1 MSRILVF
8 NVPAH
13 GHVNP
18 TLPVVRE
25 LVSRG
30 EQVAYYLTDEFE
42 LQIRHTGAEFRRIED
57 MQSGSGP
64 PPAVSAMG
72 QTDPERVRQ
81 MIAAFFP
88 RMMAGGLRMVPRL
101 IDRVR
106 AESADCVVYDPFC
119 PWGRALVR
127 ILGLPAVAFVPS
139 YAMTENFPL
148 VRRLS
153 SIFEEQTLPEAEE
166 AMSDFRDVSQELHDR
181 YGLAPLRLTDMFT
194 SAEALNIVTMPREFQ
209 PDAGALDE
217 RYVFVGPSISPRSDA
232 SGFPLDRLAGNPTL
246 YVSLGTVFNANP
258 EFFDSCFDAFTDSAW
273 QVVLSVGTWMDP
285 STLVRIP
292 DNFLVRPHVPQLEV
306 LEHTEVFVTHGGMN
320 SVMEA
325 IYYGVPMVVVPQQ
338 PEQAMTAARVAEL
351 GLGVA
356 FEPGQVTADALRDAV
371 TTLSDDADYRSR
383 IAHMQQ
389 AARAAGGYLRA
400 ADAIQQFGQT
410 QSASRSG
417 PGDRPAL
424 LRGRKIVLRPL
435 RADDV
440 ERVAKIQAEPGVA
453 RWWGLPNEAELR
465 RQADGSDDEAKALAI
480 EGGGELVG
488 LIQYHEENEPD
499 FRHAGIDVFLAERAQ
514 GRGLGT
520 DAVRTLARYLI
531 YERGHRRLT
540 IDPAADN
547 AAAIRAYEKVGF
559 RAVGVMREYWRS
571 PDGMWRDGLLMDLL
585 AREFDRA

>member
-1 MSRILVF
+1 MSKILVF

-42 LQIRHTGAEFRRIED
+42 PRIRHTGAAFRRID
-57 MQSGSGP
+57 DTQMGSGP
-64 PPAVSAMG
+64 PPGVTAMG
-72 QTDPERVRQ
+72 QTDPEKVRQ
-81 MIAAFFP
+81 M
-88 RMMAGGLRMVPRL
+88 MADGLRLVPGL
-101 IDRVR
+101 VDWVR
-106 AESADCVVYDPFC
+106 DEDADCVVYDPFC
-119 PWGRALVR
+119 PWGRALAA
-127 ILGLPAVAFVPS
+127 ILSLPAVAFVPS

-153 SIFEEQTLPEAEE
+153 SIFEEQRSPEAEE
-166 AMSDFRDVSQELHDR
+166 AMSDLRDVSWQLHDR
-181 YGLAPLRLTDMFT
+181 YGLVPLRPTDPFIT
-194 SAEALNIVTMPREFQ
+194 AEALNIVTLPRPFQ
-209 PDAGALDE
+209 PDADALDE

-232 SGFPLDRLAGNPTL
+232 SGFPLERLADNPTL
-246 YVSLGTVFNANP
+246 YISLGTVFNANP
-258 EFFDSCFDAFTDSAW
+258 EFFDACFDAFAESEW
-273 QVVLSVGTWMDP
+273 QVVLSVGTRTDP
-285 STLVRIP
+285 STFVRIP
-292 DNFLVRPHVPQLEV
+292 DNFLVCPHVPQLEV
-306 LEHTEVFVTHGGMN
+306 LEHTDVFVTHGGMN

-356 FEPGQVTADALRDAV
+356 LEPGEVTAGALRDAV
-371 TTLSDDADYRSR
+371 TTISGDAGYQSR
-383 IAHMQQ
+383 IVHMQQ
-389 AARAAGGYLRA
+389 AARDAGGYLRA
-400 ADAIQQFGQT
+400 ADVIQQFGQT
-410 QSASRSG
+410 QSESVSG

-424 LRGRKIVLRPL
+424 LHGQNIVLRPL

-440 ERVAKIQAEPGVA
+440 ERVAGIQTEPGVA
-453 RWWGLPNEAELR
+453 RWWGPPNKAELR
-465 RQADGSDDEAKALAI
+465 RQSDGSDDEAKALAI
-480 EGGGELVG
+480 EKEGELVG

-514 GRGLGT
+514 GHGLGT

-531 YERGHRRLT
+531 DERGHHRLT

-547 AAAIRAYEKVGF
+547 AAAIRTYEKVGF
-559 RAVGVMREYWRS
+559 RTVGVMREYWRS
-571 PDGMWRDGLLMDLL
+571 PDGTWRDGLLMDLL
-585 AREFDRA
+585 ARQFDRA

>member
-1 MSRILVF
+1 VSRILVF

-42 LQIRHTGAEFRRIED
+42 PQIRHTGAEFRRIED
-57 MQSGSGP
+57 MRPGSGLP
-64 PPAVSAMG
+64 SGVTAMG
-72 QTDPERVRQ
+72 QTDPARVRQ
-81 MIAAFFP
+81 MMAAFFP
-88 RMMAGGLRMVPRL
+88 RMMAGGLRLVPRL
-101 IDRVR
+101 VDRVR
-106 AESADCVVYDPFC
+106 AESADYVVYDPFC

-127 ILGLPAVAFVPS
+127 ILELPAVAFVPS

-148 VRRLS
+148 MHRLS

-166 AMSDFRDVSQELHDR
+166 AISDFRDVSRELHDR
-181 YGLAPLRLTDMFT
+181 YGLAPLRLTDMFAP
-194 SAEALNIVTMPREFQ
+194 AEALNIITMPRPFQ
-209 PDAGALDE
+209 PDADALDE
-217 RYVFVGPSISPRSDA
+217 RYVFVGPSISPRSEA
-232 SGFPLDRLAGNPTL
+232 SGFPLDLLAGNPTL
-246 YVSLGTVFNANP
+246 YISLGTVFNANP
-258 EFFDSCFDAFTDSAW
+258 EFFTTCFEALADSAW
-273 QVVLSVGTWMDP
+273 QVVLSMGTRTDP
-285 STLVRIP
+285 STFVRIP

-306 LEHTEVFVTHGGMN
+306 LEHTDVFITHGGMN

-356 FEPGQVTADALRDAV
+356 LETGQVTAGALRDAV
-371 TTLSDDADYRSR
+371 TTVSDAAGYRTR

-389 AARAAGGYLRA
+389 AAHEAGGYLRA
-400 ADAIQQFGQT
+400 ADAIQQFGRT
-410 QSASRSG
+410 RSASGSG
-417 PGDRPAL
+417 PVNRPAL
-424 LRGRKIVLRPL
+424 LRGWEVVLRPL

-440 ERVAKIQAEPGVA
+440 ERVAEIQAEPGVA
-453 RWWGLPNEAELR
+453 HWWGLPNEAELR
-465 RQADGSDDEAKALAI
+465 RQADGSGDEKALAI
-480 EGGGELVG
+480 ERERELVG

-499 FRHAGIDVFLAERAQ
+499 FRHAGIDVFLTGRAQ

-531 YERGHRRLT
+531 YERGHHRLT
-540 IDPAADN
+540 IDPATDN

-559 RAVGVMREYWRS
+559 RAVGIMREYWRS
-571 PDGMWRDGLLMDLL
+571 PDGTWRDGLLMDLL